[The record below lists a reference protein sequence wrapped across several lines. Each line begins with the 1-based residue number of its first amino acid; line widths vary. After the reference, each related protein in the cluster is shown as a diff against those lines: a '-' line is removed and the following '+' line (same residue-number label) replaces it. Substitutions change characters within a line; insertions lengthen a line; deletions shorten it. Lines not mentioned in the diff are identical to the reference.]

1 MSKLREGEVMRFVAL
16 GDSTT
21 FGLGDPLPGGGWRGW
36 AMLLAQALDAVFIN
50 VASNGATCAD
60 VGGSQLKLALVQR
73 PQLASVLVGV
83 NDTLR
88 GNFRPDVSAAHLEH
102 TVASLTSAGAT
113 VLTARMPDPGKMLSL
128 PSALAR
134 PLARRIA
141 EVNAAMDDISQ
152 RYGTVHVDLAG
163 DLRTYDRQMWS
174 VDRLHPSEVGHR
186 HIAVEY
192 AAALVSRGMPVPGP
206 LTVERAG
213 GARVTRGGQLWWLA
227 TRGTAW
233 IAARSQ
239 DLVPQLVSMA
249 AQEIWS
255 DLRRKPAI
263 AEAVIEPVVW
273 PQAVDGVI
281 RAMTTGGERDRVD
294 TFSG

>member
-1 MSKLREGEVMRFVAL
+1 MRYVAL

-21 FGLGDPLPGGGWRGW
+21 LGLGDPLPGGGWRGW

-60 VGGSQLKLALVQR
+60 VGGGQLELALVQR

-88 GNFRPDVSAAHLEH
+88 GNFRPDVCAAHLEH
-102 TVASLTSAGAT
+102 AVANLTSAGAT
-113 VLTARMPDPGKMLSL
+113 VLTARMPNPGKLLSL

-134 PLARRIA
+134 PLARRIG
-141 EVNAAMDDISQ
+141 EVNAAMDDIS
-152 RYGTVHVDLAG
+152 RRHGTVHVDLAG
-163 DLRTYDRQMWS
+163 DTRTYDRQMWS

-186 HIAVEY
+186 HLAVEY
-192 AAALVSRGMPVPGP
+192 AAALTSRGMPVPGP
-206 LTVERAG
+206 LTVERSG
-213 GARVTRGGQLWWLA
+213 GARVTRAGQLWWLA

-233 IAARSQ
+233 VTARSH
-239 DLVPQLVSMA
+239 DLVPQLAGLA
-249 AQEIWS
+249 AREVWS
-255 DLRRKPAI
+255 DLRRKPIVPDVAGQ
-263 AEAVIEPVVW
+263 PVAW
-273 PQAVDGVI
+273 PQTVDGVI
-281 RAMTTGGERDRVD
+281 RAMTTGGERDKVD